1 MALTK
6 EHLRVV
12 MTGTQEDRVEEL
24 RKILGYPVKELDR
37 EGSRFWYLRPGESK
51 EDAADTCPIAVGF
64 YAELNDGSDRDIRQ
78 FLTAPEQQNEI
89 YGHYVGRV
97 TTEQPV
103 MYLLLPQANLQ
114 GRVVLIL
121 PTEGGLRQRQIQTF
135 EWSDR
140 ELPGRLSRLQ
150 QGTVRI
156 ADRLIPFY
164 FNNTSDRIR
173 RR

>member
-114 GRVVLIL
+114 GR
-121 PTEGGLRQRQIQTF
+121 G
-135 EWSDR
+135 
-140 ELPGRLSRLQ
+140 
-150 QGTVRI
+150 
-156 ADRLIPFY
+156 
-164 FNNTSDRIR
+164 
-173 RR
+173 